1 MSCRV
6 ERYDHP
12 MIVVR
17 DLRTGARHEFK
28 VGYDGVLVRD
38 AAWFDPSEARRTAI
52 AFLDRYL
59 GHVRDG
65 VRRMLA
71 AGDVA
76 GLSALQA
83 NP

>member
-28 VGYDGVLVRD
+28 VGYDGVLLRD

-52 AFLDRYL
+52 AFLDRY
-59 GHVRDG
+59 RS
-65 VRRMLA
+65 A
-71 AGDVA
+71 A
-76 GLSALQA
+76 
-83 NP
+83 